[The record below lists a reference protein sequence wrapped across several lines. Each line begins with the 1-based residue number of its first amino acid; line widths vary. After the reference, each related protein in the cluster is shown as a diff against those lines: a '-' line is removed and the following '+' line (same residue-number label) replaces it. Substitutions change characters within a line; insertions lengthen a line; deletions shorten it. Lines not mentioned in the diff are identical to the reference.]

1 VINKQHFEQRE
12 QEKQQLLAQKQ
23 QIEQQIS
30 SSQILNQIEEC
41 KLTLANWEQNE
52 AFLKEREK
60 LSLEEQENTK
70 KIRFLKTFLQSIN
83 YKQITEASEKYSE
96 LAKSI
101 QALDQQILKQE
112 ELLAQTEQNQQEKL
126 RLQSENIA
134 LQQQYSQAETKK
146 SELEGKI

>member
-1 VINKQHFEQRE
+1 M
-12 QEKQQLLAQKQ
+12 
-23 QIEQQIS
+23 
-30 SSQILNQIEEC
+30 
-41 KLTLANWEQNE
+41 
-52 AFLKEREK
+52 
-60 LSLEEQENTK
+60 
-70 KIRFLKTFLQSIN
+70 QSIN
-83 YKQITEASEKYSE
+83 YKQITEASEKYSG
-96 LAKSI
+96 LAKNI

>member
-1 VINKQHFEQRE
+1 
-12 QEKQQLLAQKQ
+12 
-23 QIEQQIS
+23 
-30 SSQILNQIEEC
+30 
-41 KLTLANWEQNE
+41 
-52 AFLKEREK
+52 
-60 LSLEEQENTK
+60 
-70 KIRFLKTFLQSIN
+70 LKTFLQSIN

-96 LAKSI
+96 LAKNI

-134 LQQQYSQAETKK
+134 LQQQYPQAETKK

>member
-1 VINKQHFEQRE
+1 
-12 QEKQQLLAQKQ
+12 
-23 QIEQQIS
+23 
-30 SSQILNQIEEC
+30 
-41 KLTLANWEQNE
+41 
-52 AFLKEREK
+52 
-60 LSLEEQENTK
+60 
-70 KIRFLKTFLQSIN
+70 LKTFLQSIN

-112 ELLAQTEQNQQEKL
+112 ELLAQTEHNQQEKL

-134 LQQQYSQAETKK
+134 LQQQYSQVETKK

>member
-1 VINKQHFEQRE
+1 M
-12 QEKQQLLAQKQ
+12 
-23 QIEQQIS
+23 
-30 SSQILNQIEEC
+30 
-41 KLTLANWEQNE
+41 
-52 AFLKEREK
+52 
-60 LSLEEQENTK
+60 
-70 KIRFLKTFLQSIN
+70 KTFLQSIN

-112 ELLAQTEQNQQEKL
+112 ELLAQTEHNQQEKL

-134 LQQQYSQAETKK
+134 LQQQYSQVETKK

>member
-1 VINKQHFEQRE
+1 
-12 QEKQQLLAQKQ
+12 
-23 QIEQQIS
+23 
-30 SSQILNQIEEC
+30 
-41 KLTLANWEQNE
+41 
-52 AFLKEREK
+52 
-60 LSLEEQENTK
+60 
-70 KIRFLKTFLQSIN
+70 LKTFLQSIN

-101 QALDQQILKQE
+101 QTLDQQILKQE

-134 LQQQYSQAETKK
+134 LQQQYTQAETKK

>member
-1 VINKQHFEQRE
+1 M
-12 QEKQQLLAQKQ
+12 
-23 QIEQQIS
+23 
-30 SSQILNQIEEC
+30 
-41 KLTLANWEQNE
+41 
-52 AFLKEREK
+52 
-60 LSLEEQENTK
+60 
-70 KIRFLKTFLQSIN
+70 KTFLQSIN

-126 RLQSENIA
+126 RLQSEDIA

>member
-1 VINKQHFEQRE
+1 
-12 QEKQQLLAQKQ
+12 
-23 QIEQQIS
+23 
-30 SSQILNQIEEC
+30 
-41 KLTLANWEQNE
+41 
-52 AFLKEREK
+52 
-60 LSLEEQENTK
+60 
-70 KIRFLKTFLQSIN
+70 LKTFLQSIN

-126 RLQSENIA
+126 RLQSEDIA

>member
-1 VINKQHFEQRE
+1 
-12 QEKQQLLAQKQ
+12 
-23 QIEQQIS
+23 
-30 SSQILNQIEEC
+30 
-41 KLTLANWEQNE
+41 
-52 AFLKEREK
+52 
-60 LSLEEQENTK
+60 
-70 KIRFLKTFLQSIN
+70 LKTFLQSIN

>member
-1 VINKQHFEQRE
+1 
-12 QEKQQLLAQKQ
+12 
-23 QIEQQIS
+23 
-30 SSQILNQIEEC
+30 
-41 KLTLANWEQNE
+41 
-52 AFLKEREK
+52 LK
-60 LSLEEQENTK
+60 
-70 KIRFLKTFLQSIN
+70 FFLQSIN

-112 ELLAQTEQNQQEKL
+112 ELLAQTEHNQQEKL

>member
-1 VINKQHFEQRE
+1 M
-12 QEKQQLLAQKQ
+12 
-23 QIEQQIS
+23 
-30 SSQILNQIEEC
+30 
-41 KLTLANWEQNE
+41 
-52 AFLKEREK
+52 
-60 LSLEEQENTK
+60 
-70 KIRFLKTFLQSIN
+70 KTFLQSIN

>member
-1 VINKQHFEQRE
+1 M
-12 QEKQQLLAQKQ
+12 
-23 QIEQQIS
+23 
-30 SSQILNQIEEC
+30 
-41 KLTLANWEQNE
+41 
-52 AFLKEREK
+52 
-60 LSLEEQENTK
+60 
-70 KIRFLKTFLQSIN
+70 KTFLQSIN

-134 LQQQYSQAETKK
+134 LQQQYSQSETKK

>member
-1 VINKQHFEQRE
+1 M
-12 QEKQQLLAQKQ
+12 
-23 QIEQQIS
+23 
-30 SSQILNQIEEC
+30 
-41 KLTLANWEQNE
+41 
-52 AFLKEREK
+52 
-60 LSLEEQENTK
+60 
-70 KIRFLKTFLQSIN
+70 KTFLQSIN

-96 LAKSI
+96 LVKSI
-101 QALDQQILKQE
+101 QTLDQQILKQE

>member
-1 VINKQHFEQRE
+1 M
-12 QEKQQLLAQKQ
+12 
-23 QIEQQIS
+23 
-30 SSQILNQIEEC
+30 
-41 KLTLANWEQNE
+41 
-52 AFLKEREK
+52 
-60 LSLEEQENTK
+60 
-70 KIRFLKTFLQSIN
+70 KTFLQSIN

-101 QALDQQILKQE
+101 QTLDQQILKQE

>member
-1 VINKQHFEQRE
+1 M
-12 QEKQQLLAQKQ
+12 
-23 QIEQQIS
+23 
-30 SSQILNQIEEC
+30 
-41 KLTLANWEQNE
+41 
-52 AFLKEREK
+52 
-60 LSLEEQENTK
+60 
-70 KIRFLKTFLQSIN
+70 KTFLQSIN

-101 QALDQQILKQE
+101 QALDQQIFKQE

-134 LQQQYSQAETKK
+134 LQQQYAQVETKK

>member
-1 VINKQHFEQRE
+1 M
-12 QEKQQLLAQKQ
+12 
-23 QIEQQIS
+23 
-30 SSQILNQIEEC
+30 
-41 KLTLANWEQNE
+41 
-52 AFLKEREK
+52 
-60 LSLEEQENTK
+60 
-70 KIRFLKTFLQSIN
+70 KTFLQSIN

-101 QALDQQILKQE
+101 QSLDQQILKQE

-134 LQQQYSQAETKK
+134 LQQQYSHGETKK

>member
-1 VINKQHFEQRE
+1 
-12 QEKQQLLAQKQ
+12 
-23 QIEQQIS
+23 
-30 SSQILNQIEEC
+30 
-41 KLTLANWEQNE
+41 
-52 AFLKEREK
+52 
-60 LSLEEQENTK
+60 
-70 KIRFLKTFLQSIN
+70 LKTFLQSIN

-96 LAKSI
+96 LAKNI

-134 LQQQYSQAETKK
+134 LQQQYTQAETKK

>member
-1 VINKQHFEQRE
+1 M
-12 QEKQQLLAQKQ
+12 
-23 QIEQQIS
+23 
-30 SSQILNQIEEC
+30 
-41 KLTLANWEQNE
+41 
-52 AFLKEREK
+52 
-60 LSLEEQENTK
+60 
-70 KIRFLKTFLQSIN
+70 KTFLQSIN

-96 LAKSI
+96 LAKNI

>member
-1 VINKQHFEQRE
+1 
-12 QEKQQLLAQKQ
+12 
-23 QIEQQIS
+23 
-30 SSQILNQIEEC
+30 
-41 KLTLANWEQNE
+41 
-52 AFLKEREK
+52 
-60 LSLEEQENTK
+60 
-70 KIRFLKTFLQSIN
+70 LKTFLQSIN

-96 LAKSI
+96 LAKNI

>member
-1 VINKQHFEQRE
+1 M
-12 QEKQQLLAQKQ
+12 
-23 QIEQQIS
+23 
-30 SSQILNQIEEC
+30 
-41 KLTLANWEQNE
+41 
-52 AFLKEREK
+52 
-60 LSLEEQENTK
+60 
-70 KIRFLKTFLQSIN
+70 KTFLQSIN

-96 LAKSI
+96 LAKNI
-101 QALDQQILKQE
+101 QALDQQIFKQE

>member
-1 VINKQHFEQRE
+1 
-12 QEKQQLLAQKQ
+12 
-23 QIEQQIS
+23 
-30 SSQILNQIEEC
+30 
-41 KLTLANWEQNE
+41 
-52 AFLKEREK
+52 LK
-60 LSLEEQENTK
+60 
-70 KIRFLKTFLQSIN
+70 IFLQSIN

-96 LAKSI
+96 LAKNI

>member
-1 VINKQHFEQRE
+1 M
-12 QEKQQLLAQKQ
+12 
-23 QIEQQIS
+23 
-30 SSQILNQIEEC
+30 
-41 KLTLANWEQNE
+41 
-52 AFLKEREK
+52 
-60 LSLEEQENTK
+60 
-70 KIRFLKTFLQSIN
+70 KTFLQSIN

-101 QALDQQILKQE
+101 QTLDQQILKQE

-134 LQQQYSQAETKK
+134 LQQQYTQAETKK

>member
-1 VINKQHFEQRE
+1 M
-12 QEKQQLLAQKQ
+12 
-23 QIEQQIS
+23 
-30 SSQILNQIEEC
+30 
-41 KLTLANWEQNE
+41 
-52 AFLKEREK
+52 
-60 LSLEEQENTK
+60 
-70 KIRFLKTFLQSIN
+70 KTFLQSIN

-101 QALDQQILKQE
+101 QALDEQILKQE

-134 LQQQYSQAETKK
+134 LQQQYSQSETKK

>member
-1 VINKQHFEQRE
+1 
-12 QEKQQLLAQKQ
+12 
-23 QIEQQIS
+23 
-30 SSQILNQIEEC
+30 
-41 KLTLANWEQNE
+41 
-52 AFLKEREK
+52 
-60 LSLEEQENTK
+60 
-70 KIRFLKTFLQSIN
+70 LKTFLQSIN

-96 LAKSI
+96 LAKNI

-134 LQQQYSQAETKK
+134 LQRQYTQAETKK

>member
-1 VINKQHFEQRE
+1 
-12 QEKQQLLAQKQ
+12 
-23 QIEQQIS
+23 
-30 SSQILNQIEEC
+30 
-41 KLTLANWEQNE
+41 
-52 AFLKEREK
+52 
-60 LSLEEQENTK
+60 
-70 KIRFLKTFLQSIN
+70 LKTFLQCIN